1 MKTVFHQANS
11 RGYADHGWLKSYHT
25 FSFANYFD
33 PERVNFGALRVL
45 NDDHVA
51 GGMGFGKHPHKNME
65 IISIPLAGKLK
76 HGDNMGNGGII
87 EPNQIQVMSAG
98 TGIVH
103 SELNGSAHDPVKF
116 LQIWVIPFK
125 TDVQP
130 RYQQISIQNIKV
142 NNQLSQILSPN
153 PEDNGVWI
161 YQNAWFYWGKFSI
174 KKSIN
179 YKIKSESNGV
189 YLFVIEGKV
198 LINNKS
204 IEKRDAVGIREVRN
218 FNFDVEPNSILLLM
232 DVPIVNT

>member
-103 SELNGSAHDPVKF
+103 SELNGSTHDPVKF
-116 LQIWVIPFK
+116 LQIWVIPH
-125 TDVQP
+125 TEEVTP
-130 RYQQISIQNIKV
+130 RYDEIQLNAEDSKNKFQQIV
-142 NNQLSQILSPN
+142 SPH
-153 PEDNGVWI
+153 PEDEGAWI
-161 YQNAWFYWGKFSI
+161 HQNAWFHIGRFEKGKQ
-174 KKSIN
+174 N
-179 YKIKSESNGV
+179 TYQLQDPNNGV
-189 YLFVIEGKV
+189 YAFLIDGKIKIEDQE
-198 LINNKS
+198 LS
-204 IEKRDAVGIREVRN
+204 KRDGLGVWEISA
-218 FNFDVEPNSILLLM
+218 FHVEILEDAHLLLM
-232 DVPIVNT
+232 EVPMN